1 MIGVERAGRGLAVG
15 ALRVGVLTVL
25 FVLAAIPSR
34 AQTPAAASSPA
45 PSSPSLAATPSFIG
59 FVSPYEVTHT
69 LRAAGFNPLAPPL
82 REGTTYV
89 VRATDYRGMLMRVV
103 VDARTGAIRDANRIV
118 PGPGRYG
125 QLYGGTPYDPAGIDV
140 ALPTPND
147 NDGGLPPPPL
157 PSATRLPNHPP
168 VPVVPL
174 PRPRPAAFISRK
186 PDGGVRPA
194 GIPAATPEVNSAII
208 TAAPPPGLDTPKLSP
223 AAAPPVND

>member
-1 MIGVERAGRGLAVG
+1 LAVR

-25 FVLAAIPSR
+25 VVLAALPSR
-34 AQTPAAASSPA
+34 AQTPAAASPA
-45 PSSPSLAATPSFIG
+45 SPSLPATPSFTG
-59 FVSPYEVTHT
+59 FVSAYEVSHT

-125 QLYGGTPYDPAGIDV
+125 ELYGGTPYDPAGIDA
-140 ALPTPND
+140 ALPAPND
-147 NDGGLPPPPL
+147 DGLSPPPQ

-168 VPVVPL
+168 VAAVPL

-186 PDGGVRPA
+186 PGGAVRPA
-194 GIPAATPEVNSAII
+194 GIPATTSEINSAVI
-208 TAAPPPGLDTPKLSP
+208 TADPPPEAPKKSP
-223 AAAPPVND
+223 VVVPPVND

>member
-1 MIGVERAGRGLAVG
+1 LAVG

-25 FVLAAIPSR
+25 FTLAAVPCR

-45 PSSPSLAATPSFIG
+45 PPSPSPVTSSFTG
-59 FVSPYEVTHT
+59 FVSPYEIVHT
-69 LRAAGFNPLAPPL
+69 LHVAGFNPLAPPL

-125 QLYGGTPYDPAGIDV
+125 QYYDGSPYDPASVDV
-140 ALPTPND
+140 ALPAPNAD
-147 NDGGLPPPPL
+147 DGLPAVR
-157 PSATRLPNHPP
+157 SSGARLPTHPA
-168 VPVVPL
+168 VTVVPL
-174 PRPRPAAFISRK
+174 PRPRPAVFTARK

-194 GIPAATPEVNSAII
+194 GMPAASAINSAVI
-208 TAAPPPGLDTPKLSP
+208 TADPPPGPEAPKKSP
-223 AAAPPVND
+223 AAVPPVND